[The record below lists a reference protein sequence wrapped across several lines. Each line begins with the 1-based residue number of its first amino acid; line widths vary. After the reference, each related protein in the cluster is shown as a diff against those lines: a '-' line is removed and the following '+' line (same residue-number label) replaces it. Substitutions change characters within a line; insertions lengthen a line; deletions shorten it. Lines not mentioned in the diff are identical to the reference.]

1 MKKLKE
7 INLNTFQLNVL
18 LNEQEKEGFEM
29 LLNEGVYCMQCND
42 VCKDGVV
49 NYSVKLNSLNNVVID
64 GECATC
70 GNSVCRVMEFGEDR
84 TFFKKAMEFRKSLA
98 N

>member
-18 LNEQEKEGFEM
+18 LNEQEKEAFEM

-49 NYSVKLNSLNNVVID
+49 DYSIKLNSLNDVVVD
-64 GECATC
+64 GDCGTC
-70 GNSVCRVMEFGEDR
+70 GNKVGRVMEFGEDP
-84 TFFKKAMEFRKSLA
+84 TFFAKAVEFRKSIQ

>member
-1 MKKLKE
+1 MKKLNE
-7 INLNTFQLNVL
+7 IKLNTFQLNVL

-29 LLNEGVYCMQCND
+29 LLNEGVYCTRCND

-49 NYSVKLNSLNNVVID
+49 HYSIKLNALNDVVVD

-70 GNSVCRVMEFGEDR
+70 GHKVCRVMEFGEDR
-84 TFFKKAMEFRKSLA
+84 AFFEKALEFRKSIQ